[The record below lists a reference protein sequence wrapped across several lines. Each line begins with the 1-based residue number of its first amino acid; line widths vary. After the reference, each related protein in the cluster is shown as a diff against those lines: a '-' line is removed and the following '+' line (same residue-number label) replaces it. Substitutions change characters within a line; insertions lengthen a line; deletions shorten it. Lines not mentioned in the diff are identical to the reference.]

1 MSINQIILFNFSFQ
15 ASYLSSGFVYAKVAN
30 LILFFRADPRYG
42 LVYLLLFTLQAIL
55 LPEPTYKGPEKI
67 TYFRFVQS
75 FYITE

>member
-1 MSINQIILFNFSFQ
+1 M
-15 ASYLSSGFVYAKVAN
+15 YAKVAN

-67 TYFRFVQS
+67 TYFRLVLINS
-75 FYITE
+75 VNVNLYEISD

>member
-1 MSINQIILFNFSFQ
+1 M
-15 ASYLSSGFVYAKVAN
+15 YAKVAN

-67 TYFRFVQS
+67 IYFRFVQI
-75 FYITE
+75 FYITNKICYESRCLYNDFRVSM